1 MSGLFALRAGV
12 VLGAALA
19 VADGSAALAQ
29 GAPPPPVIRAIV
41 IDRSEVFD
49 SSEVRQFW
57 GFGLVNAL
65 HARTRLYVIRRELL
79 FAPGEP
85 YDTARVNESARNL
98 RALSIFRDVVIDTV
112 SSDSGVTVRVR
123 TTDGW
128 TTNLGFGI
136 RTSGTQHV
144 INAFV
149 QEINLLGTRT
159 IATLGYE
166 SDPDRSSVLVGFDTP
181 RLIANRVGIGASY
194 SRRSDGH
201 SAGAALNYPFF
212 SLSSRGGG
220 SLSWGL
226 FDGRVLHYEGGTR
239 VVKDSAHRK
248 FAMLRADGAVAL
260 TASQRGFVHLGL
272 TGQVQ
277 RDDFGEQGGSTD
289 LPRTIT
295 VAAGPYVSARRPR
308 YIEVRNYEAMGR
320 VEDVDLGVAVRADVA
335 AAPKVWGYDRD
346 GVGGRLAASAGL
358 KVPLGFAQL
367 AASAGGLRSSA
378 GRDSA
383 TVEGSALAV
392 VQPNDTHLLVARAAG
407 GRLENAPF
415 GTEYDIGLGYGVR
428 AFPSH
433 AFTGDR
439 YYLLNGEYRWLALP
453 RFLGLVGLGVAGF
466 VDHGGAW
473 FDGATRRSGTDAGF
487 GCRIGSI
494 RSAGSIVG
502 RLDFAYRFMNDREPA
517 GWVVSLGRGFGWQRF

>member
-1 MSGLFALRAGV
+1 MPGSLALRAAV
-12 VLGAALA
+12 VVVAALA
-19 VADGSAALAQ
+19 VTRGAPAFAQ
-29 GAPPPPVIRAIV
+29 GARPPIIRSIE

-49 SSEVRQFW
+49 SSEVQRFW

-79 FAPGEP
+79 FGRGEP
-85 YDTARVNESARNL
+85 YDTARANESARNL
-98 RALSIFRDVVIDTV
+98 RALSIFRDVEIDTV
-112 SSDSGVTVRVR
+112 STDSGVTVRVR

-136 RTSGTQHV
+136 RTSGAQRV

-166 SDPDRSSVLVGFDTP
+166 SDPDRNSVLVGFDTP
-181 RLIANRVGIGASY
+181 RLISNRVGVGASY

-212 SLSSRGGG
+212 ALSSRRGG

-226 FDGRVLHYEGGTR
+226 FDGRVLHYEEGTR
-239 VVKDSAHRK
+239 FVKDSAHRK
-248 FAMLRADGAVAL
+248 FAIVRADGAVAL
-260 TASQRGFVHLGL
+260 TASQRGFVHVGL

-277 RDDFGEQGGSTD
+277 RDDFGEQGGTTE
-289 LPRTIT
+289 LPRSIT

-308 YIEVRNYEAMGR
+308 YIQVRNYEAMGR

-335 AAPKVWGYDRD
+335 AAPKAWGYDGD

-358 KVPLGFAQL
+358 DLPSGFAL
-367 AASAGGLRSSA
+367 LGASAGGLRSSA
-378 GRDSA
+378 PRDSA
-383 TVEGSALAV
+383 TIEGSVLV
-392 VQPNDTHLLVARAAG
+392 VSQPNDVNLLVARAAA

-439 YYLLNGEYRWLALP
+439 YYLVNGEYRWLALP

-473 FDGATRRSGTDAGF
+473 FDGATRRTGTDAGF
-487 GCRIGSI
+487 GFRIGSI

-502 RLDFAYRFMNDREPA
+502 RLDFAYRFKNDREPA